1 MHVPDTPGSTLLK
14 HLSKIK
20 ILNIKKKE
28 LERMK
33 SLLRRPERATDRV
46 TMIEVYFVQVWKGHK
61 ENITLHSYYY
71 LI

>member
-61 ENITLHSYYY
+61 ENITLPSYYY